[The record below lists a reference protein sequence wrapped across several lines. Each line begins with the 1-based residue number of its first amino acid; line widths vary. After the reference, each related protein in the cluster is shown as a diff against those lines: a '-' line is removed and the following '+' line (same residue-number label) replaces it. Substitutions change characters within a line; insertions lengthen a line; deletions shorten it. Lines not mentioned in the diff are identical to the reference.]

1 MSDENGEEGR
11 GRTESKSG
19 RKGRVSVNGKA
30 EDDEERHDYRG
41 RKGWR
46 ELGEE
51 QHYDEVGKKGK

>member
-1 MSDENGEEGR
+1 MR
-11 GRTESKSG
+11 MG
-19 RKGRVSVNGKA
+19 RKGEGEQRVKVEEKGKVPVNGKA